1 MSDTASTINRDL
13 MTAYDLYKPL
23 RNYMTQF
30 PVMDSL
36 EVIRAYCQNLQFSQP
51 MPRNIQISREFQ
63 TGRNRIQ
70 KNIMEWELDILSKEL
85 ILNGGTTGR
94 YSLREANRIQKA
106 VVMLRGLENDLHG
119 EFREIMQPNI
129 LIEMY
134 RVSHRQ
140 FPWQRRPDERYL
152 IRWFKIFGHDDF
164 ASMLESTMQTTASE
178 LYTFGLALIGN
189 YMTTF
194 GFNAT
199 GRIDIP
205 NVRQSSWEAFKEN
218 FASTLP
224 QMKQDIAAIQT
235 IDQDYAYLVNPLRY
249 KPLLQLDFNGTHNL
263 VAPIPTFLY
272 HAMTEGVYY
281 RLINEGDF
289 ANTFG
294 KGYARYIGEVLNV
307 CNIRQNYTV
316 LPEEEYHIG
325 TQRHDTVDWIVS
337 DATGD
342 LFIECKGKKLRQES
356 RVRIATRGSLEGD
369 LGVMSDAVVQVYETM
384 NDALNGAY
392 ASRMGEQII
401 PFG

>member
-1 MSDTASTINRDL
+1 